1 MSTTQSAQYVYSTF
15 GEDPDLVELVE
26 MFVDGLPARIAEL
39 KDLAASNDLESLR
52 RAAHQLR
59 GAGGSYGFSR
69 VSCAAG
75 RLEDAC
81 AENQSESEIAAALE
95 AMIELCDRVRAGA
108 PE

>member
-1 MSTTQSAQYVYSTF
+1 MPTTQATQYVYSTF
-15 GEDPDLVELVE
+15 GEDPDLAELVE

-39 KDLAASNDLESLR
+39 KDLATSNDLESLC
-52 RAAHQLR
+52 RAAHRLR

-81 AENQSESEIAAALE
+81 TESLSKSEIATALE